1 MGRYVA
7 KRLAWSVFVLLG
19 VTFVIQT
26 TMSLVPGDPAVILL
40 GESATAE
47 QRAALRTE
55 LGLDRPFLARYVTY
69 IGDAARGSLGRSYR
83 SRRPVIDEIG
93 DALPPTL
100 KLSLAAMVVTV
111 AVGIPAGVASAV
123 RSRSIADRIVS
134 MLSLLGLSMPVFLIG
149 LLLIYALAYHWP
161 IFPIGGMDDGL
172 ISYVLPAITLALT
185 SIAVVSRMT
194 RASMLDILG
203 QDFVRTARAKG
214 LGEALVVNK
223 HALKAALVPVV
234 TAVALQVGLLIGG
247 AVLTE
252 TVFAWPGIGR
262 LMVTAIKT
270 RDLLVVQGCVLVLA
284 AGFVLVNLLTDLSY
298 TLLDPRIRYDGKA

>member
-1 MGRYVA
+1 VARYAA

-47 QRAALRTE
+47 QRAALRAE
-55 LGLDRPFLARYVTY
+55 LGLDRPFLARYAAY
-69 IGDAARGSLGRSYR
+69 IGDVSHGSLGRSYR
-83 SRRPVIDEIG
+83 NRRPVIDEIG

-100 KLSLAAMVVTV
+100 RLSLAAMLITV

-123 RSRSIADRIVS
+123 RSGSVADRLISLV
-134 MLSLLGLSMPVFLIG
+134 SLLGLSMPVFLIG

-172 ISYVLPAITLALT
+172 VSYALPATTLALT

-194 RASMLDILG
+194 RASMLEILG
-203 QDFVRTARAKG
+203 QDFIRTARAKG
-214 LGEALVVNK
+214 LAEALVVHK

-234 TAVALQVGLLIGG
+234 TAIALQVGLLIGG

-298 TLLDPRIRYDGKA
+298 TLLDPRIRYGQRA